1 MCETRNDNALIRL
14 NAIPTAERELLHA
27 CASRF
32 ARAGYDLILEWVD
45 GDAVQ
50 RGADLKNESVAET
63 LLARLVVVLRAL
75 DIRFR
80 ERRDANRAAQ

>member
-1 MCETRNDNALIRL
+1 
-14 NAIPTAERELLHA
+14 
-27 CASRF
+27 
-32 ARAGYDLILEWVD
+32 
-45 GDAVQ
+45 
-50 RGADLKNESVAET
+50 